1 MKYARTY
8 ATATTRRDKT
18 RERLSVIRSSRD
30 ASSFGF
36 RPLQLSHMIGFMAH
50 FLSMPA
56 PCSTISLRILQMKNS
71 LIAFL
76 FPFVCLI
83 PAAATSADSAATET
97 LARDMLKQLVEMNTT
112 HAHGSTDAAKALASR
127 FLAAG
132 FSPQDVAF
140 LAPADHPTK
149 GNLVVR
155 FHGRGNGRP
164 ILYIGHL
171 DVVEAKPEDWS
182 FDPFRLT
189 EKDGWLYGRGT
200 IDMKGQDVAMAVSL
214 MRLKQEGFHPARDV
228 IVAFTADEE
237 SGGDANGVQWLMDAH
252 RDLVDA
258 QLVVNPDGGEAGEK
272 SGRKLYVAVQT
283 SEKTF
288 LTFAMQVT
296 DKGGHSSRPTADN
309 PIYRLS
315 AALTRLSQFRFPVH
329 LTATTKEYFAR
340 RAELEQ
346 GQVQADMRAMSLGA
360 TDQAVIDRLSAVV
373 ETNIMLRTTCTATM
387 IDGGHAENALPQ
399 RARAIIQ
406 CRVIPGESP
415 ESVQQALQTVLA
427 DPLVA
432 ISTVTPATPNPESA
446 LTPSLVLAVEK
457 VTRSIWP
464 SVIVLP
470 EMSPGAT
477 DSRYTRERGVP
488 SYGIDAMFDNLDDA
502 RAHGRDERIGVVAF
516 KEELEFTYRLM
527 KALADS
533 ETTTSK

>member
-1 MKYARTY
+1 MK
-8 ATATTRRDKT
+8 K
-18 RERLSVIRSSRD
+18 
-30 ASSFGF
+30 
-36 RPLQLSHMIGFMAH
+36 
-50 FLSMPA
+50 
-56 PCSTISLRILQMKNS
+56 SLL
-71 LIAFL
+71 AFL
-76 FPFVCLI
+76 IPVAYLI
-83 PAAATSADSAATET
+83 PAAAISADSTATES
-97 LARDMLKQLVEMNTT
+97 LARDLLKQLVEINTT
-112 HAHGSTDAAKALASR
+112 HAHGSTDAAKALAGR

-132 FSPQDVAF
+132 FSPQDVSF

-155 FHGRGNGRP
+155 LHGHGNGQP

-189 EKDGWLYGRGT
+189 EKDGWLYGRGV

-214 MRLKQEGFHPARDV
+214 LRLKQEGFQPARDL

-237 SGGDANGVQWLMDAH
+237 SGGDANGVSWLLDAH
-252 RDLVDA
+252 RDLIDA
-258 QLVVNPDGGEAGEK
+258 QLVINPDGGEAGMK

-288 LTFAMQVT
+288 LTFAVQVT

-315 AALTRLSQFRFPVH
+315 AALSRLSQFRFPVQ

-340 RAELEQ
+340 RAELEH
-346 GQVQADMRAMSLGA
+346 GQLQADMRAISHGA
-360 TDQAVIDRLSAVV
+360 VDSAVIDRLSAVV

-387 IDGGHAENALPQ
+387 IEGGHAENALPQ
-399 RARAIIQ
+399 RARAVLQ

-415 ESVQQALQTVLA
+415 ESVQKTLQTALA

-432 ISTVTPATPNPESA
+432 ISTITPATPNPESA
-446 LTPSLVLAVEK
+446 LTRSLVRAVEE
-457 VTRSIWP
+457 VTHSIWP

-477 DSRYTRERGVP
+477 DSRYTREHGIP
-488 SYGIDAMFDNLDDA
+488 SYGIDAMFDDLDDA
-502 RAHGRDERIGVVAF
+502 RAHGRDERIGVLAF

-527 KALADS
+527 KALAQS
-533 ETTTSK
+533 GTLTSN